1 IYGMTIAVTQTAE
14 GLPRR
19 AFTVGDVLRMVD
31 AGILGHDERIELI
44 GGEIVPMS
52 PKGIRHERLKQWVNK
67 RLARGLT
74 DAYEVIPETT
84 FYLSD
89 DTFIE
94 PDFVVYPASSGL
106 ENLSPETC
114 LLAIEIADS
123 SLSYDLGRKAAI
135 YAHFGIRE
143 LWVMDVVA
151 QRVVVHLSVS
161 QKGFQDIFEF
171 SFEHEIAPS
180 LVDGLTLDLSAYKV

>member
-1 IYGMTIAVTQTAE
+1 MNIAVTQTAE

-19 AFTVGDVLRMVD
+19 AFTVKDVLRMVD
-31 AGILGHDERIELI
+31 AGILGHDERFELI

-52 PKGIRHERLKQWVNK
+52 PKGIRHERLKQWVAK
-67 RLARGLT
+67 RLFRDLPDGL
-74 DAYEVIPETT
+74 EVIPETT
-84 FYLSD
+84 LYLSD

-94 PDFVVYPASSGL
+94 PDFVVYPTNSGL

-123 SLSYDLGRKAAI
+123 SLSYDLGRKAGI
-135 YAHFGIRE
+135 YAQFGIRE

-151 QRVVVHLSVS
+151 PRVVVHRKVNSN
-161 QKGFQDIFEF
+161 GFENISEITFEQTLEPTLLEGF
-171 SFEHEIAPS
+171 
-180 LVDGLTLDLSAYKV
+180 TLDLSNYKV